1 MLGVIGVVIGFCWLA
16 AGGLVACGL
25 YNRVRGRAARA
36 ARERSQA
43 GVLAA
48 IAVVGSLATI
58 VAGRI

>member
-1 MLGVIGVVIGFCWLA
+1 MIGVVIGFCWLA
-16 AGGLVACGL
+16 AGGLVVSGF